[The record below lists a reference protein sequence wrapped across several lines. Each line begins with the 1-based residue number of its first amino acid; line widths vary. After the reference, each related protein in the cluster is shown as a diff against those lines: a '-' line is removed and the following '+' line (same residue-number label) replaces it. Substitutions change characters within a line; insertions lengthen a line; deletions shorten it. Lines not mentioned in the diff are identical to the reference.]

1 MVTSRYH
8 QGMSKKLGAARFTFA
23 VYVLFGALA
32 LLCIP
37 VAVVFFFFAPMGGF
51 VFLIAAAVLW
61 ALSASLGR
69 SYKELVSES

>member
-1 MVTSRYH
+1 
-8 QGMSKKLGAARFTFA
+8 MSTKLGGARFTFA

-51 VFLIAAAVLW
+51 VFLIAAGILW
-61 ALSASLGR
+61 ALSASVGR
-69 SYKELVSES
+69 SYKELVSKN

>member
-1 MVTSRYH
+1 MTSRYH

-51 VFLIAAAVLW
+51 VFLIAAGILW
-61 ALSASLGR
+61 TLSASVGR
-69 SYKELVSES
+69 SYKELVSKN